1 MVHFIFYCQS
11 YTCHKQSLQLQ
22 NELFIW
28 REWIPERRKFP
39 AWILLCLS
47 FVTHFI
53 PYLALVRLRAKAP
66 SSCPNRSICS
76 SPFFPEPRGGK
87 NTTLLYWEC
96 LITAFVSVLSL
107 CLQPSREDRKISWF
121 LMALLMG
128 RVSSGTSAASAWTS
142 CYGLY
147 RSYVATKGVSGIVF
161 IFPQIIKW
169 EGGFYD
175 FNIILLFVM

>member
-1 MVHFIFYCQS
+1 MIHLIFYCQS

-28 REWIPERRKFP
+28 REWIPERRKLP

-53 PYLALVRLRAKAP
+53 PYLALVRLRAKAL

-76 SPFFPEPRGGK
+76 SPFFFQSPEEVK
-87 NTTLLYWEC
+87 NMTLLYWEC
-96 LITAFVSVLSL
+96 FITPFVSALSL
-107 CLQPSREDRKISWF
+107 CLQSSRGDGKISSF
-121 LMALLMG
+121 LRALLMG
-128 RVSSGTSAASAWTS
+128 RVSSGTSAWTS

-147 RSYVATKGVSGIVF
+147 RSYVATERVSRIAL
-161 IFPQIIKW
+161 IFPQVTEW
-169 EGGFYD
+169 EGGFYS
-175 FNIILLFVM
+175 FNINLLFVM